1 MKQAGERSPDAT
13 EPGNSERARS
23 IAPRLARSTYDRALD
38 LLALR
43 ARSVAELRRKLI
55 QKGESADAVD
65 EAIERLKAQRFLDDE
80 QFARQFA
87 RAKAVGSGASRR
99 RIAMELARKGVDRGT
114 ADAAI
119 DDLADS
125 EGIDLSASIHKV
137 AEKKWRSLSKL
148 DSETATRRLYAF
160 LARRGFNPDEIRTA
174 MQALKA
180 DVNTL

>member
-1 MKQAGERSPDAT
+1 MKE
-13 EPGNSERARS
+13 
-23 IAPRLARSTYDRALD
+23 RSTYDRALD

-43 ARSVAELRRKLI
+43 AKSVVELRRKLI
-55 QKGESADAVD
+55 QKGEAADAVD
-65 EAIERLKAQRFLDDE
+65 EAIERLKAQKLLDDE

-87 RAKAVGSGASRR
+87 RAKVTGAGASRR
-99 RIAMELARKGVDRGT
+99 RIAMELGRKGVDRET

-119 DDLADS
+119 DDLAES
-125 EGIDLSASIHKV
+125 EGIDVSAAIHKV

-148 DSETATRRLYAF
+148 DEQTATRRLYAF
-160 LARRGFNPDEIRTA
+160 LARRGFNPDEIRLA

>member
-1 MKQAGERSPDAT
+1 MKE
-13 EPGNSERARS
+13 
-23 IAPRLARSTYDRALD
+23 RSTYDRALD

-43 ARSVAELRRKLI
+43 ARSVVELRRKLI
-55 QKGESADAVD
+55 QKGEPVEAVD
-65 EAIERLKAQRFLDDE
+65 EAIERLKGQKILDDE

-87 RAKAVGSGASRR
+87 RSKVVGAGASRR
-99 RIAMELARKGVDRGT
+99 RIAMELGRKGVDRET

-125 EGIDLSASIHKV
+125 EGIDVSAAIHKV
-137 AEKKWRSLSKL
+137 AEKKWKALSKL
-148 DSETATRRLYAF
+148 DDQTATRRLYAF

-180 DVNTL
+180 DVSTI